1 MLALVGMPK
10 PKERLEDYPHQLS
23 GGLRQRAMIA
33 MALACE
39 PRLLI
44 ADEPT
49 TALDVTIQKQILELL
64 DDLKARLGMAMIL
77 ITHDL
82 GVIAGRADK
91 VVVMYAGKIVEQAE
105 TLDLFQGTRHPYTEA
120 LLESIPQVGQATDKP
135 LYAIPGLPPDLS
147 DPPKGCRFAPRC
159 SYTTVRCNDE
169 EPMLVGDRPD
179 HPFACFYPVGAEATL
194 VAGPIS
200 GTGQLRSGA
209 SVGATPVSLRSG
221 PSDNG
226 EPPVP
231 LLVLDHVAKEFPVT
245 SGAVFQRKVGTIKAV
260 SDVSFSITEG
270 ETFGLVGESGCGKT
284 TLGRMITVLER
295 LSAGRI
301 LFCGE
306 DLATLGRS
314 ELRARRRDLQ
324 LMFQDPYASLDPR
337 MRVST
342 IMREPLAI
350 QHFGSRVEQESRV
363 AELLR
368 EVGLSAQSAQRY
380 PHEFS
385 GGQRQRIGLA
395 RALALN
401 PKLIV
406 ADEPV
411 SALDV
416 SVRSQI
422 LNLMKR
428 LQATHNLTYIVIS
441 HDLSVVR
448 YLADRI
454 GVMYLGKLVEIGTGP
469 DIYERTAHPYT
480 AGLLKTI
487 PIPDPVVERAKRGAT
502 VLGELPSSMHPPS
515 GCRFRTRCERVEE
528 MCAEVEPPL
537 VAFGG
542 THQAACHFP
551 LQTPLGQAAAVSA
564 TQ

>member
-1 MLALVGMPK
+1 
-10 PKERLEDYPHQLS
+10 
-23 GGLRQRAMIA
+23 

-245 SGAVFQRKVGTIKAV
+245 SGAVVPAQGRDHKGRERRLVLDHRGRDFRTRRGVG
-260 SDVSFSITEG
+260 
-270 ETFGLVGESGCGKT
+270 
-284 TLGRMITVLER
+284 
-295 LSAGRI
+295 
-301 LFCGE
+301 
-306 DLATLGRS
+306 
-314 ELRARRRDLQ
+314 LR
-324 LMFQDPYASLDPR
+324 QDDPR
-337 MRVST
+337 
-342 IMREPLAI
+342 
-350 QHFGSRVEQESRV
+350 
-363 AELLR
+363 
-368 EVGLSAQSAQRY
+368 
-380 PHEFS
+380 
-385 GGQRQRIGLA
+385 
-395 RALALN
+395 
-401 PKLIV
+401 
-406 ADEPV
+406 
-411 SALDV
+411 
-416 SVRSQI
+416 
-422 LNLMKR
+422 
-428 LQATHNLTYIVIS
+428 THDHRPRT
-441 HDLSVVR
+441 
-448 YLADRI
+448 
-454 GVMYLGKLVEIGTGP
+454 P
-469 DIYERTAHPYT
+469 ERR
-480 AGLLKTI
+480 
-487 PIPDPVVERAKRGAT
+487 PDPVLR
-502 VLGELPSSMHPPS
+502 
-515 GCRFRTRCERVEE
+515 
-528 MCAEVEPPL
+528 
-537 VAFGG
+537 
-542 THQAACHFP
+542 
-551 LQTPLGQAAAVSA
+551 
-564 TQ
+564 